1 MSSDKISIKV
11 DDDISNDLKD
21 EINKIDN
28 GNDII
33 NDYND
38 NDINKPAYIDKPI
51 IKVSPN
57 GEYLVV
63 YNPDHYSIVGWNVK
77 DIEEGQLTKSDDPVK
92 VNDSIDQISVSDDK
106 KLAYTFYKKNEYLL
120 SKNYLII

>member
-21 EINKIDN
+21 EINKIDE
-28 GNDII
+28 NDII
-33 NDYND
+33 NDD
-38 NDINKPAYIDKPI
+38 SDIDINKPAYIDKPI

-63 YNPDHYSIVGWNVK
+63 YNPEDHSIVGWNVK
-77 DIEEGQLTKSDDPVK
+77 DIEEGQLTKSDAPVK

-120 SKNYLII
+120 SKNYF